1 MQLIKRAHV
10 SFEARG
16 ESHAGRE
23 GRRTKREAHHT
34 ATFNKKP
41 TGSKCGDMIKRWV
54 SLEDQIIKIVLRTL
68 PTDSIALSSKTAL
81 SLSPRAP
88 LDCFTSAPEIEETKP
103 ADSAGDSLFEQF
115 AWLYIFCREK
125 LFRDDT
131 ERMVRAVWPN
141 GKPKPGETLIELGCG
156 PGFYSCAFAERF
168 REINVLGIDRSP
180 SQLKWAR
187 EKAEALEL
195 ANCCFQND
203 NVLDL
208 SHADNR
214 FDVLIA
220 SRLFTVLP
228 DRARA
233 VAEMHRV
240 LRPGGCCFIAE
251 PRYAFWASIPLFTMW
266 VLARIT
272 HFNIGYREP
281 SKARVLSAREMNRL
295 FATQPWRK
303 MKTWQDGRYQYA
315 LCEKR

>member
-1 MQLIKRAHV
+1 
-10 SFEARG
+10 
-16 ESHAGRE
+16 
-23 GRRTKREAHHT
+23 
-34 ATFNKKP
+34 
-41 TGSKCGDMIKRWV
+41 MIKRWV

-88 LDCFTSAPEIEETKP
+88 LDCFTSAAEIE
-103 ADSAGDSLFEQF
+103 
-115 AWLYIFCREK
+115 

-251 PRYAFWASIPLFTMW
+251 PRYAFWASIPLFAMW
-266 VLARIT
+266 LLARIT